1 MEVGDGLAP
10 ELHAVQQQNAMIFVS
25 TEPYYCSSLYGPG
38 RVTCCPTDPGGG
50 GEAAMLRAMDTLGEV
65 GLVVSGHA
73 GPLRLDRA
81 ELAAPRH
88 QLEQRLE
95 SRAAARDRAG
105 LERAARLAVKEHK
118 Q

>member
-1 MEVGDGLAP
+1 
-10 ELHAVQQQNAMIFVS
+10 
-25 TEPYYCSSLYGPG
+25 
-38 RVTCCPTDPGGG
+38 
-50 GEAAMLRAMDTLGEV
+50 MLRAMDTLGEV

-95 SRAAARDRAG
+95 TRAAARDRAG

-118 Q
+118 KLQRWLKQREHTQQSTGPYRSCAALLEISKTLR